1 MDRNVVIATVLIMGI
16 LLVWMTVFQPPP
28 APVDAPVEDTVAVE
42 EEPVSEVRTAAID
55 LAADT
60 FIVTQGAERLIA
72 VETDLYRAQLSTK
85 GATLVSFELKEYNKF
100 DQLTPVQLVDS
111 LGPGALGMEFQ
122 TPGGRNL
129 DTRGLFFETDAG
141 SEAIHLAS
149 GEGLL
154 GFETPIA
161 EGVLRVEYSF
171 AAGSYEIGLSVQQ
184 TGVESYQTQD
194 GYELVWS
201 GAIPFSED
209 PGNRKEEISK
219 IGAYAR
225 SGSDVDGIT
234 LQGDE
239 EAETTLRGDV
249 SWMAVKNKY
258 FGVAVL
264 ADGPTQALEAELYG
278 LRVGRTDDP
287 DVDVE
292 FRASLFMPRPGAAP
306 DTYRL
311 FMGPLEYRE
320 LREYEDL
327 YEIVDYGWDA
337 FEWMTRPLATLV
349 FIPVFSLLSN
359 FIPNY
364 GLVIILFGFLIK
376 VALYPLTKSSYK
388 SMAKMRELQ
397 PKMQEIKE
405 KYPDDPQKQQT
416 ATMKLYRESGTNP
429 LGSCL
434 PMLLQYPIIIALW
447 QFLQQSIEIRQEG
460 FLWANDLSAPDAI
473 LNLPFSIPFYG
484 DFVAGFTVLMG
495 LSMIVQMRMQ
505 AMPAT
510 GMQAKIFMYVMPGI
524 IFVVFNRLP
533 SGLSLYYLVYNVVT
547 AAQQKLINVSIEKA
561 KKEAPPIRKVK
572 PSVRRGKPMPSAKRR
587 R

>member
-28 APVDAPVEDTVAVE
+28 PAVDTPGPDTVEVE
-42 EEPVSEVRTAAID
+42 EEPATEDRTTAVE

-60 FIVTQGAERLIA
+60 FIVTQGAERIVE
-72 VETDLYRAQLSTK
+72 VETSLYRAQVSTK
-85 GATLVSFELKEYNKF
+85 GATPVSFEFKEYWNF
-100 DQLTPVQLVDS
+100 DQQTPVQLVDT

-141 SEAIHLAS
+141 SEPIYVAS
-149 GEGLL
+149 GERRLR
-154 GFETPIA
+154 FETPIA
-161 EGVLRVEYSF
+161 DGVLRITYTF
-171 AAGSYEIGLSVQQ
+171 AADSYEIGLSVEQ
-184 TGVESYQTQD
+184 TSAESYQTQD

-201 GAIPFSED
+201 GAVPFSED

-234 LQGDE
+234 LHGDE
-239 EAETTLRGDV
+239 EAEITLRGDV

-264 ADGPTQALEAELYG
+264 TAGATPALEAELYG
-278 LRVGRTDDP
+278 VRTGRTDDAAVVI
-287 DVDVE
+287 D
-292 FRASLFMPRPGAAP
+292 FRASLFMPRPGAEP
-306 DTYRL
+306 DAYRL
-311 FMGPLEYRE
+311 FMGPLEYRK
-320 LREYEDL
+320 LREYEGL
-327 YEIVDYGWDA
+327 YEIVDYGWNA

-349 FIPVFSLLSN
+349 FIPTFSLLSK

-364 GLVIILFGFLIK
+364 GLVIILFGLLIK
-376 VALYPLTKSSYK
+376 IALYPLTKSSYK

-405 KYPDDPQKQQT
+405 KYPDDPQKQQA

-460 FLWANDLSAPDAI
+460 FLWANDLSAPDAV

-505 AMPAT
+505 SMPAT

-547 AAQQKLINVSIEKA
+547 AAQQKLINVSIEKE
-561 KKEAPPIRKVK
+561 KKEAPPVRRVK
-572 PSVRRGKPMPSAKRR
+572 PTVRRGKPMPSAKRR